1 MKNCKSRSIIQCWV
15 DSVALLEVL
24 AKEADRGRIGK
35 VVITDDMIRK
45 SKVEDLK
52 KLWRI
57 TFQWEVRIRTQAVQA
72 YWCYLLKTSQ
82 PAYFN
87 INILIT
93 GELQRKIQADSGRDK
108 D

>member
-1 MKNCKSRSIIQCWV
+1 MLGGFCRTSRSL
-15 DSVALLEVL
+15 S
-24 AKEADRGRIGK
+24 KEADRGWIRK
-35 VVITDDMIRK
+35 VVITDDLIRK

-57 TFQWEVRIRTQAVQA
+57 IFQWEVRTQAVRA
-72 YWCYLLKTSQ
+72 YWCYFLKTSK
-82 PAYFN
+82 PAYIN

-93 GELQRKIQADSGRDK
+93 GEMHRKVQADSGRDK